1 MPADNVN
8 PTYFVRESDFETALC
23 ELLPRHGW
31 TEEVIMNPTEDDLIR
46 NWADIIY
53 SNNREQHRLGN
64 YPLTESEMRQVIT
77 QFENAATPYAINKL
91 IKGGEICIR
100 RDNQADTENYGQDVY
115 LKIFGAHEICAGQ
128 SRYQI
133 VRQPRFRGADESN
146 RRGDVMLLINGM
158 PLIHIELKR
167 SKVDVSQ
174 AVFQIK
180 RYMHEGIFSRGIW
193 SMVQIFVAM
202 TPDKTLYFANPGS
215 EDRFNSEFQFHW
227 ADFNNEEEREWYRV
241 AQDLLNIPMAHQ
253 LIGYYTVA
261 DDQEEVLKVLR
272 SYQYFAVINIR
283 SAIEHTDWDMH
294 NHRGGFIWHTTG
306 SGKTLTSFKTAQL
319 VAQTGQADK
328 VIFLMDRIELSTQSS
343 DEFRSFS
350 DDPSDIQDPR
360 NTATLLARL
369 LDNDSKL
376 IVTSIQKMSNI
387 NTAKGVPQETLDRIN
402 RKRLVVIVDECHRS
416 VFGKMLVDIKDS
428 FSRALLFGFTG
439 TPIFEENAKNEIMTS
454 TLFGDM
460 LHKYTLRNAIPDGNV
475 RGFDPTMVNT
485 YNEMELREK
494 AALHYLKADDISE
507 IEGDPRKMEI
517 YNRFI
522 DELEMASD
530 YNDPSTGRLTHGI
543 EYYLP
548 TDLYQQNI
556 HHLAVANDIA
566 CSREELSHD
575 YKFHAM
581 LAVQNI
587 PEAVEYYHIFKEQ
600 HPSLNVVAVF
610 DNNIDN
616 SDEGIARE
624 DQIKEMIDEYNQKYK
639 TSFRPE
645 QYDKY
650 KKDVAKR
657 LAHKHPYSHIELN
670 HDEQIDLLIVV
681 TQMLTGYDSKWV
693 NTLYVDKTLEYVNLI
708 QAFSRTNRNFGPEKP
723 FGIIRY
729 YTFPWTMK
737 QNIEDAL
744 EVYADGSMTPFVD
757 KLEVNLESINRY
769 FMHICDIFRSQ
780 EIENFERLPETREDR
795 NMFAKDFIKIT
806 HLLEAVKLQEFKWEK
821 RDYTFLHGDTVTTLH
836 VDLDERTYR
845 VLLQRYR
852 ELFTGSGSGGTDPHE
867 FDYPVDTFITEIG
880 TGTIDAEYVNSN
892 FRKYLR
898 ELFATGPGSEL
909 TVKAL
914 QNLHKSFASMSQRDQ
929 RTAAVILSDIQ
940 SGKLRLEKGKTIQD
954 YITLYQRNELEHQI
968 REFSEAIGVNAFMLK
983 KLIESKPSEQNI
995 NEFNRLGNLRST
1007 VNPTQAKIFIE
1018 KVENRNIPD
1027 RMVLIKAENYLKR
1040 FILKPQDRQPII
1052 DAWLGIHTLEST
1064 EIRTEE
1070 TVDDTFRRLEN
1081 PQPSASAELGN
1092 DEIIEGIKRIIT
1104 TSLSGV
1110 ARYMRS
1116 PEEVAKSV
1124 MNVIDA
1130 TSISSLDGMR
1140 PLLHRAFTNIF
1151 KPGANNIDK
1160 SVAFNI
1166 LSTQFEAF
1174 LKKLYYLINH
1184 CEIQPSEPGQNVSWR
1199 DAVKAFSC
1207 LWGLRNNPIEGYKKL
1222 SQKLELAKS
1231 WRNDQSH
1238 ISPTSTEEELDFG
1251 LNVLISLYAF
1261 VAGSNITEI
1270 EMSEGASAANI
1281 GNRRRR
1287 PRIQRFIPET
1297 MLTSS
1302 GLAAEP
1308 TAKDL
1313 PVESRDEILKKCI
1326 NQLLGYTP
1334 ENSPLVKQR
1343 NWEAIYRIAA
1353 DYGFTID
1360 GDYKDFITVVKRMN
1374 ITAIPSRINSDILSR
1389 LNTGVYAKD
1398 FREWSSE
1405 GLRGRKLT
1413 EYQDIQ
1419 ACAERFRDIVKQNLA
1434 AIGRI

>member
-23 ELLPRHGW
+23 QLLPRHGW

-53 SNNREQHRLGN
+53 NNNRERHRLGN
-64 YPLTESEMRQVIT
+64 YPLTESEMGQVVA

-91 IKGGEICIR
+91 IKGGEICVR
-100 RDNQADTENYGQDVY
+100 RDNANDTENYGQNVY
-115 LKIFGAHEICAGQ
+115 LKIFDAHEICAGQ

-133 VRQPRFRGADESN
+133 ARQPRFQGTDDSN
-146 RRGDVMLLINGM
+146 RRGDLMLLINGM

-180 RYMHEGIFSRGIW
+180 RYMHEGVFSHGIW

-202 TPDKTLYFANPGS
+202 TPEKTLYFANPGS

-227 ADFNNEEEREWYRV
+227 ADFNNEEVHEWYRV

-261 DDQEEVLKVLR
+261 DDQDEVLKVLR

-328 VIFLMDRIELSTQSS
+328 VVFLMDRIELATQSS
-343 DEFRSFS
+343 DEFRNFS
-350 DDPSDIQDPR
+350 DDPSEIQDPQ
-360 NTATLLARL
+360 NTATLVARL
-369 LDNDSKL
+369 LDPDSKL
-376 IVTSIQKMSNI
+376 IVTSIQKMSRI
-387 NTAKGVPQETLDRIN
+387 NTANGIQQDTLDRIN
-402 RKRLVVIVDECHRS
+402 RKRVVVIVDECHRS
-416 VFGKMLVDIKDS
+416 VFGDMLISIKDAFKRS
-428 FSRALLFGFTG
+428 LLFGFTG
-439 TPIFEENAKNEIMTS
+439 TPIFEENAKNEITTA

-475 RGFDPTMVNT
+475 RGFDPTIVNT

-494 AALHYLKADDISE
+494 AALHYLKVDDVSE
-507 IEGDPRKMEI
+507 IEGDATKMEI

-522 DELEMASD
+522 DELQMPSD
-530 YNDPSTGRLTHGI
+530 YNDPITGRHAHGI

-548 TDLYQQNI
+548 KDLYQQDI
-556 HHLAVANDIA
+556 HHQAVANDIV
-566 CSREELSHD
+566 STRERLSHD

-587 PEAVEYYHIFKEQ
+587 PEAVEYYRIFKEQ
-600 HPSLNVVAVF
+600 HSGLNVVAVF

-616 SDEGIARE
+616 SEEGIARE
-624 DQIKEMIDEYNQKYK
+624 DQIKEMLDDYNVKYH

-657 LAHKHPYSHIELN
+657 LAHKRPYSHIDLN

-744 EVYADGSMTPFVD
+744 EVYADGTMTPFVD
-757 KLEVNLESINRY
+757 KLEVNLDSINRY
-769 FMHICDIFRSQ
+769 FMHISDIFRSH
-780 EIENFERLPETREDR
+780 EINNFDRLPDTREDR

-821 RDYTFLHGDTVTTLH
+821 RDYEFRHGDTVTAVH
-836 VDLDERTYR
+836 AELDEETYL

-852 ELFTGSGSGGTDPHE
+852 ELFSDGGGEPTDRHE
-867 FDYPVDTFITEIG
+867 FDYPVDTYITEMG

-909 TVKAL
+909 TVRAL

-929 RTAAVILSDIQ
+929 RTATVILSDIQ
-940 SGKLRLEKGKTIQD
+940 SGVLRLEKGKTIQD
-954 YITLYQRNELEHQI
+954 YITLYQRNELNNQI
-968 REFSEAIGVNAFMLK
+968 DEFSRAIGVDGSMLK
-983 KLIESKPSEQNI
+983 HIIETDPTEQNL
-995 NEFNRLGNLRST
+995 NEFNRFDNLKAT
-1007 VNPTQAKIFIE
+1007 VDKDQAKVFLRKITIRD
-1018 KVENRNIPD
+1018 VRP
-1027 RMVLIKAENYLKR
+1027 RMVMINVEEYLKK
-1040 FILKPQDRQPII
+1040 FILHPSERQSII
-1052 DAWLGIHTLEST
+1052 DAWHGKGLLQTQTDNQEESID
-1064 EIRTEE
+1064 E
-1070 TVDDTFRRLEN
+1070 TFRRLET
-1081 PQPSASAELGN
+1081 PQTQATVELDN
-1092 DEIIEGIKRIIT
+1092 NTITEKIKENIT
-1104 TSLSGV
+1104 TSLSDI
-1110 ARYMRS
+1110 ARYLPDIGKIAQS
-1116 PEEVAKSV
+1116 ILTI
-1124 MNVIDA
+1124 IDA
-1130 TSISSLDGMR
+1130 TSLPTLDGIGA
-1140 PLLHRAFTNIF
+1140 LLHRAFTNAF
-1151 KPGANNIDK
+1151 KPEANNIDK
-1160 SVAFNI
+1160 SVAFNM

-1174 LKKLYYLINH
+1174 LKKLYYLIH
-1184 CEIQPSEPGQNVSWR
+1184 HSEIQPSEPGQNVSWK
-1199 DAVKAFSC
+1199 DSVKAFRC
-1207 LWGLRNNPIEGYKKL
+1207 LWGLKNNHSAGYQEL
-1222 SQKLELAKS
+1222 YQKLELAKS

-1238 ISPTSTEEELDFG
+1238 ISPTSTDEELNLG
-1251 LNVLISLYAF
+1251 LSVMITLYAF
-1261 VAGSNITEI
+1261 VAGSNLRELEMAENGIVSNI
-1270 EMSEGASAANI
+1270 E
-1281 GNRRRR
+1281 NRRRR
-1287 PRIQRFIPET
+1287 PRIQRFIAEA
-1297 MLTSS
+1297 MLNTTDI
-1302 GLAAEP
+1302 AAEP
-1308 TAKDL
+1308 SARDL
-1313 PVESRDEILKKCI
+1313 PEESRIDVLKKCI
-1326 NQLLGYTP
+1326 NQLIGYTP
-1334 ENSPLVKQR
+1334 ENSPLAKQR
-1343 NWEAIYRIAA
+1343 NWEAVYRIAA
-1353 DYGFTID
+1353 DYGFVIN
-1360 GDYKDFITVVKRMN
+1360 GDYQDFISVIRRMN
-1374 ITAIPSRINSDILSR
+1374 ITRIPSRIDSDILAR
-1389 LNTGVYAKD
+1389 LNTGIFAKD
-1398 FREWSSE
+1398 FSEWTSD
-1405 GLRGRKLT
+1405 GLTDRKLA
-1413 EYQDIQ
+1413 EYEDIH
-1419 ACAERFRDIVKQNLA
+1419 ACANRFRLIVRLNLA
-1434 AIGRI
+1434 ATGRN

>member
-1 MPADNVN
+1 MPVENVT

-23 ELLPRHGW
+23 QLLPRHGW

-46 NWADIIY
+46 NWAEILY
-53 SNNREQHRLGN
+53 NNNRERHRLGN
-64 YPLTESEMRQVIT
+64 YPLTESEMGQVVA
-77 QFENAATPYAINKL
+77 QFENATTPYAINKL

-100 RDNQADTENYGQDVY
+100 RDNANDTENYGQDVY
-115 LKIFGAHEICAGQ
+115 LKIFDAHEICAGQ

-133 VRQPRFRGADESN
+133 ARQPRFQGADDSN
-146 RRGDVMLLINGM
+146 RRGDLMLLINGM

-180 RYMHEGIFSRGIW
+180 RYMHEGVFSRGIW

-202 TPDKTLYFANPGS
+202 TPEKTLYFANPGS

-227 ADFNNEEEREWYRV
+227 ADFNNEEVHEWYRV

-261 DDQEEVLKVLR
+261 DDQEEILKVLR

-294 NHRGGFIWHTTG
+294 NHRGGYIWHTTG

-328 VIFLMDRIELSTQSS
+328 VVFLMDRIELATQSS
-343 DEFRSFS
+343 DEFRNFS
-350 DDPSDIQDPR
+350 DDPSEIQDPQ
-360 NTATLLARL
+360 NTATLVARL
-369 LDNDSKL
+369 LDPDSKL
-376 IVTSIQKMSNI
+376 IVTSIQKMSRI
-387 NTAKGVPQETLDRIN
+387 NTANGIQQETLDRIN
-402 RKRLVVIVDECHRS
+402 RKRVVVIVDECHRS
-416 VFGKMLVDIKDS
+416 VFGDMLVSIKDA
-428 FSRALLFGFTG
+428 FKRALLFGFTG
-439 TPIFEENAKNEIMTS
+439 TPIFEENAKNEITTA

-485 YNEMELREK
+485 YNEVELREK
-494 AALHYLKADDISE
+494 AALHYLKVDDVSE
-507 IEGDPRKMEI
+507 IEGDLNKMEI

-522 DELEMASD
+522 DELQMALD
-530 YNDPSTGRLTHGI
+530 YNDSTTGRHMHGV

-548 TDLYQQNI
+548 KNLYQQDI
-556 HHLAVANDIA
+556 HHQAVANDIIGT
-566 CSREELSHD
+566 RERLSHD

-587 PEAVEYYHIFKEQ
+587 PEAVEYYRIFKEQ
-600 HPSLNVVAVF
+600 HPGLNVVAVF

-624 DQIKEMIDEYNQKYK
+624 DQIKEMLDDYNVKYH
-639 TSFRPE
+639 TSFRLE

-657 LAHKHPYSHIELN
+657 LAHKRPYSHIDLN

-744 EVYADGSMTPFVD
+744 EVYADGTMTPFVD
-757 KLEVNLESINRY
+757 KLEVNLDSINRY
-769 FMHICDIFRSQ
+769 FMHISDIFRSH
-780 EIENFERLPETREDR
+780 EIGNFERLPDTREDR

-821 RDYTFLHGDTVTTLH
+821 RDYEFTHGDTVTTIH
-836 VDLDERTYR
+836 VELDEETYR

-852 ELFTGSGSGGTDPHE
+852 ELFSDGDGEPTERHE
-867 FDYPVDTFITEIG
+867 FDYPADTYITEMG

-929 RTAAVILSDIQ
+929 RTAVVILSDIQ
-940 SGKLRLEKGKTIQD
+940 SGVLRLEKGKTIQD
-954 YITLYQRNELEHQI
+954 YITLYQRNELNYQI
-968 REFSEAIGVNAFMLK
+968 DEFSQAIGVDGGMLK
-983 KLIESKPSEQNI
+983 HIIETGPTEQNL
-995 NEFNRLGNLRST
+995 NEFNRFDNLKASVDRD
-1007 VNPTQAKIFIE
+1007 QAKVFLW
-1018 KVENRNIPD
+1018 KVTNREVRH
-1027 RMVLIKAENYLKR
+1027 RMVMINAEEYLKK
-1040 FILKPQDRQPII
+1040 FILHPSERQIII
-1052 DAWLGIHTLEST
+1052 DAWHGTGSLQVEADNQEESID
-1064 EIRTEE
+1064 E
-1070 TVDDTFRRLEN
+1070 TFRRLET
-1081 PQPSASAELGN
+1081 PQAQATFELDN
-1092 DEIIEGIKRIIT
+1092 NTIADKIKEIIT
-1104 TSLSGV
+1104 TSLSDV
-1110 ARYMRS
+1110 ARYLPDMGK
-1116 PEEVAKSV
+1116 VAQSV
-1124 MNVIDA
+1124 LIIIDA
-1130 TSISSLDGMR
+1130 TSLPTLDGMGA
-1140 PLLHRAFTNIF
+1140 LLHRAFTNIF

-1160 SVAFNI
+1160 SVAFNM

-1174 LKKLYYLINH
+1174 LKKLYYLIH
-1184 CEIQPSEPGQNVSWR
+1184 HREIQPSVPGENVSWK
-1199 DAVKAFSC
+1199 DSVKAFRC
-1207 LWGLRNNPIEGYKKL
+1207 LWGLRHNYIAGYQEL

-1238 ISPTSTEEELDFG
+1238 ISPTSTEEELNLG
-1251 LNVLISLYAF
+1251 LNVMIMLYAF
-1261 VAGSNITEI
+1261 VAGSSIRELEMAENGETPLTEV
-1270 EMSEGASAANI
+1270 
-1281 GNRRRR
+1281 RRRR
-1287 PRIQRFIPET
+1287 PRIQRFITESMPNT
-1297 MLTSS
+1297 TGM
-1302 GLAAEP
+1302 AAEP
-1308 TAKDL
+1308 SARDL
-1313 PVESRDEILKKCI
+1313 PSESRDEILKKCI
-1326 NQLLGYTP
+1326 NQLVGYNPAT
-1334 ENSPLVKQR
+1334 SPLVKQR

-1360 GDYKDFITVVKRMN
+1360 GDYQDFMTIVKRMN
-1374 ITAIPSRINSDILSR
+1374 ITAIPSRIDADILAR
-1389 LNTGVYAKD
+1389 LNTGVYAND

-1405 GLRGRKLT
+1405 DLTGRKLA
-1413 EYQDIQ
+1413 EYEDIH
-1419 ACAERFRDIVKQNLA
+1419 ACAERFRDIVRQNLA
-1434 AIGRI
+1434 AIGRN